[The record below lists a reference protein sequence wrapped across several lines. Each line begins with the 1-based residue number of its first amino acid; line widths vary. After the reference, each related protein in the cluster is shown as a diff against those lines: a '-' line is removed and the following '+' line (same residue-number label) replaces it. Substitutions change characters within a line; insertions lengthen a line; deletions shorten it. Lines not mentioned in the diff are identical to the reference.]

1 MSEELRE
8 NKAFISFE
16 GFIGRYDYFLNLVL
30 LNMISLVFTTPI
42 TGYYLNG
49 ADNFNSLIDFTSCF
63 TLAPIGVRIW
73 SLIGS
78 VIASYIIISNVI
90 RRLNDI
96 NGGENKSMNYGISA
110 VFVTLS
116 FGYIFPS
123 FLAILIYIFGTIV
136 AFWVLLKKGK
146 ITGAMQYD
154 YKKDFNWGAF
164 FGTCIWGLVNKSY
177 KTLWM
182 LLLWCTPWGP
192 LFGIYCGLKGN
203 EWAGTNKDWD
213 NLDQFQKSQKKQSI
227 IFIILNVVIIP
238 VVIFAITMTLI
249 MGTVFY
255 MTSSDDNNTQKVD
268 KTIEKLESAMTTLG
282 SIYFEGHEITK
293 DENKY
298 YVLSKDWSGY
308 TFQEK
313 KDILDM
319 AASMAST
326 EKNKAEKQTS
336 KYSKTTELPKTK
348 IYSYETKQLLGEFIM
363 DKKVQENGSFKE
375 YFSAS
380 MKAYQF
386 YKPTK

>member
-1 MSEELRE
+1 MPMETAINAGVRPVDRPQTAVKADGVTRQDSGSTASAFMPKTNVAIETAIGDMAGILNKIASSQVEAAEKMPEELRE
-8 NKAFISFE
+8 NIGFVSFS
-16 GFIGRYDYFLNLVL
+16 GFIGRYNYFLNLVL

-164 FGTCIWGLVNKSY
+164 FGTWIWGLVNKSY

-227 IFIILNVVIIP
+227 IFIIL
-238 VVIFAITMTLI
+238 
-249 MGTVFY
+249 
-255 MTSSDDNNTQKVD
+255 S
-268 KTIEKLESAMTTLG
+268 
-282 SIYFEGHEITK
+282 
-293 DENKY
+293 
-298 YVLSKDWSGY
+298 
-308 TFQEK
+308 
-313 KDILDM
+313 
-319 AASMAST
+319 
-326 EKNKAEKQTS
+326 
-336 KYSKTTELPKTK
+336 
-348 IYSYETKQLLGEFIM
+348 
-363 DKKVQENGSFKE
+363 
-375 YFSAS
+375 
-380 MKAYQF
+380 
-386 YKPTK
+386 